1 MPSMIESSERAKK
14 STMDLMT
21 DELVALLLAGVESFL
36 SGLALII
43 SGVTGSIDEMKL
55 KLNYQGFK

>member
-55 KLNYQGFK
+55 KLNYQSFK